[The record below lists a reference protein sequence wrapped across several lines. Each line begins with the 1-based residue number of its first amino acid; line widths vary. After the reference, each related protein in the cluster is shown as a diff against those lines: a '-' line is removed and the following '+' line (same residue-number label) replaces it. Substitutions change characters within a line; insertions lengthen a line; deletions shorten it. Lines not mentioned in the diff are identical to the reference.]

1 MKYPAPTTVNSTR
14 PTARVRIGPRKCQ
27 NSRLGMRQPSENN
40 SGGRNRNRNSSGSR
54 ATCRPRVGQASKAPA
69 AICTNGNGSGTT
81 RPIRRETPTSINRI
95 RTV

>member
-1 MKYPAPTTVNSTR
+1 
-14 PTARVRIGPRKCQ
+14 
-27 NSRLGMRQPSENN
+27 MRQPSENN

-54 ATCRPRVGQASKAPA
+54 VIWRPSVGQASKAPA